1 MFDQLPHDRGYEP
14 TWHPVSRLLFM
25 AVLDGKSSTAEGSHA
40 ILHHLGDHA
49 ALPYDTVETAMKAAS
64 MVDTGVADLASLHQR
79 LGEAMAKVGLP
90 ATPQQPSPHEGGMVS
105 EFVLVHGVLGESRH
119 APLARWKLGRA

>member
-25 AVLDGKSSTAEGSHA
+25 AVLEGKSSPTEGSHA

-49 ALPYDTVETAMKAAS
+49 ALPYDVVETAMKAAS
-64 MVDTGVADLASLHQR
+64 MVDAGTSDLSSLHQR

-90 ATPQQPSPHEGGMVS
+90 VTTQQVSPGEGESVR
-105 EFVLVHGVLGESRH
+105 EFVLMHGVLGENRH
-119 APLARWKLGRA
+119 VPLARWKLGSA

>member
-14 TWHPVSRLLFM
+14 AWRPVSRLLFM
-25 AVLDGKSSTAEGSHA
+25 AILEGKPSATEGSHA

-49 ALPYDTVETAMKAAS
+49 ALPYDAVETAMKAAS
-64 MVDTGVADLASLHQR
+64 MVDPGTSDLASLHQR

-90 ATPQQPSPHEGGMVS
+90 ATPQQLSPREGGTVR
-105 EFVLVHGVLGESRH
+105 ELVLVQGLLDESH
-119 APLARWKLGRA
+119 DVPLARWKLGRA